1 MSKTVSVQARRELVQ
16 ALRSRYRASLRTEK
30 TRILQEF
37 ASISGYH
44 RKSLSSGP
52 NLL

>member
-1 MSKTVSVQARRELVQ
+1 MSKTVSVQARRELVE
-16 ALRSRYRASLRTEK
+16 ALRTRYRAGSRAEK

-44 RKSLSSGP
+44 RKVSHSDP
-52 NLL
+52 